1 MRKTLKQF
9 IRLNRA
15 GIDKAIRRAAPNA
28 GIDDSTRRQ
37 WVVNDSAL
45 NKWARSEGV
54 KI

>member
-9 IRLNRA
+9 IRLNRP
-15 GIDKAIRRAAPNA
+15 GIDQEIRKVAPNA
-28 GIDDSTRRQ
+28 GIDDSTRQQ
-37 WVVNDSAL
+37 WVINDSAL